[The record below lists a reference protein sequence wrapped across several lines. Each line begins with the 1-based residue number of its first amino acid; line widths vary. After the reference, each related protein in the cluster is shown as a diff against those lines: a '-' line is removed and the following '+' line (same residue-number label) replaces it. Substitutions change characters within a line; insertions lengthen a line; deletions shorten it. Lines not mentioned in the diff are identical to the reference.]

1 MYLEN
6 KTDENIYIAA
16 GIFVP
21 ARGTLTVSVEMH
33 DMVTTSP
40 LIADYVKAGDL
51 ELHGAAVEEPATPP
65 AQPAA
70 SKVAAA
76 DTKASEEK

>member
-6 KTDENIYIAA
+6 TTDENVFIAT

-21 ARGTLTVSVEMH
+21 ARGTLPVSPEMH

-40 LIADYVKAGDL
+40 LIADYKEAGDL
-51 ELHGAAVEEPATPP
+51 VLHGEASDAPATPAP
-65 AQPAA
+65 TPP
-70 SKVAAA
+70 
-76 DTKASEEK
+76 KAPEPKAGEAK